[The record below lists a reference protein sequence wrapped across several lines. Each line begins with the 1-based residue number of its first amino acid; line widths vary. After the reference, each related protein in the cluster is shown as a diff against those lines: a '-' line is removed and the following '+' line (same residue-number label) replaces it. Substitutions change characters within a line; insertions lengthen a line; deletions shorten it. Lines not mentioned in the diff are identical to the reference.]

1 MHVRAPECLPPQSGT
16 GDSQCLQIAC
26 EVSPRARTSER
37 RAQARRLVK
46 NSIISVE
53 QPDEELEEDEW
64 ADEAGAAAE
73 AVAAA
78 RAAGGAG
85 AGGAAGAGRSP

>member
-1 MHVRAPECLPPQSGT
+1 MPSTAVWHRRQPVLANRMRG
-16 GDSQCLQIAC
+16 
-26 EVSPRARTSER
+26 VSARTSER